1 MIICKKSYFVVNKH
15 IGTMLWY
22 AFDIFSGECQE
33 VSHTILLSS
42 LLLKTFLVNGHARK
56 KIYRM
61 ENEILY

>member
-1 MIICKKSYFVVNKH
+1 MV
-15 IGTMLWY
+15 WY